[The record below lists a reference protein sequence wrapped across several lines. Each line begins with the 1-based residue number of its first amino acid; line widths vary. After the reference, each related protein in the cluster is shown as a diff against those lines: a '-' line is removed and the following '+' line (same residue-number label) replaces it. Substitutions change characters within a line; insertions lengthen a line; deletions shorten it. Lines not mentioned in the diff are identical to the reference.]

1 MPRCGQHDRS
11 QASYQ
16 QLKPRQR
23 IGIVAAMEREVWP
36 LVRHWNA
43 TEREFDG
50 RQFRFFENERAV
62 LVCGGMGAEAARWAS
77 EAMIQLYHPAALESV
92 GFAGA
97 LDPRL
102 EVGTLLGVKRVIDSR
117 DGSKADAAVGYWTL
131 LTVES
136 ISGAAEKAK
145 LAAAYDA
152 DAVDMEA
159 AAVARA
165 AQAHGLPF
173 LALKAVS
180 DGYDFDV
187 PSFERFLGS
196 RGDFRSA
203 RFLAFAAVRPWLW
216 ARLWRLARNCAKAR
230 NALCGWLEQYNHPA
244 EKGENHRTEF
254 DARPVIR

>member
-1 MPRCGQHDRS
+1 LEQRE
-11 QASYQ
+11 
-16 QLKPRQR
+16 R

-62 LVCGGMGAEAARWAS
+62 LVCGGIGAEAARWAS
-77 EAMIQLYHPAALESV
+77 EAMIQLYHPGALQSV

-97 LDPRL
+97 LDPLL

-117 DGSKADAAVGYWTL
+117 DGSKAHAAVGYWTL

-145 LAAAYDA
+145 LAASYGAQ
-152 DAVDMEA
+152 AVDMEA

-173 LALKAVS
+173 LALKVVS
-180 DGYDFDV
+180 DRYDFDV
-187 PSFERFLGS
+187 PSLQLQRFVGW
-196 RGDFRSA
+196 RGDFRRA
-203 RFLAFAAVRPWLW
+203 RFLAFAAIRPWLW
-216 ARLWRLARNCAKAR
+216 ARVLLLARNSAKAR
-230 NALCGWLEQYNHPA
+230 NALCGWLEQYNYPA
-244 EKGENHRTEF
+244 EKVENHRTGF
-254 DARPVIR
+254 DPRAVIR